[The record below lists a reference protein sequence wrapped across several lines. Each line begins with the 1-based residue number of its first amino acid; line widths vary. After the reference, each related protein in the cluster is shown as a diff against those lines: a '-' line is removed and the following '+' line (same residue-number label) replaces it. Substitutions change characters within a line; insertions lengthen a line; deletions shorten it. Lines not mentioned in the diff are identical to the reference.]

1 MAASRKGCH
10 CRQPAFIIPARC
22 CVRCIAVQIPGMA
35 LQLAGPAP
43 ALPAGKHVPA
53 CSRQPTCPSHQKASP
68 CRCHSWHPHLPACLP
83 AHLSAG
89 DGSHQLGMPGLWASA
104 VHQFRISF
112 PRWVSRGGRVP
123 AGLPELVEAG
133 RVGACP
139 PDAAGKLLWQQA
151 NACLCNDQICA
162 ICLIPVQSTRHLC
175 RRTTPPA
182 ATSSPLQPL
191 QRPQTTGTR
200 PLPGACYLPAGC
212 LLPAA
217 CLPPETLLPAHACPA
232 RERLLRASQP
242 RPQLKPRLVCTPTAA
257 SACRVF
263 LVFDGVDSAFY
274 CWLNGQ
280 VRSLPPVIRLPAAAP
295 ACYSWYS
302 TQAAMPLATSPPAQ
316 PTLFLYCSLQIIPP
330 PSFLQ
335 FVGYSQD
342 SRLPAEFD
350 VGPLLRPGG
359 DNVLSV
365 QVRGG
370 SAVAMPDCWRR
381 RLLSNVQAARQRKW
395 RTAGMVA
402 LSDACH
408 HACCACWPLPCRC

>member
-1 MAASRKGCH
+1 M
-10 CRQPAFIIPARC
+10 
-22 CVRCIAVQIPGMA
+22 
-35 LQLAGPAP
+35 
-43 ALPAGKHVPA
+43 
-53 CSRQPTCPSHQKASP
+53 
-68 CRCHSWHPHLPACLP
+68 
-83 AHLSAG
+83 
-89 DGSHQLGMPGLWASA
+89 
-104 VHQFRISF
+104 
-112 PRWVSRGGRVP
+112 
-123 AGLPELVEAG
+123 
-133 RVGACP
+133 GACP

-280 VRSLPPVIRLPAAAP
+280 VRSLPPVIRLPAAGP

-302 TQAAMPLATSPPAQ
+302 TQAAMPLATSPLRSQ
-316 PTLFLYCSLQIIPP
+316 PCSCIAP
-330 PSFLQ
+330 F
-335 FVGYSQD
+335 
-342 SRLPAEFD
+342 
-350 VGPLLRPGG
+350 
-359 DNVLSV
+359 
-365 QVRGG
+365 
-370 SAVAMPDCWRR
+370 
-381 RLLSNVQAARQRKW
+381 K
-395 RTAGMVA
+395 
-402 LSDACH
+402 
-408 HACCACWPLPCRC
+408 